1 MQAAIQ
7 IVAQASLVLLVLAV
21 GLQSSWSDIAYTW
34 QRPALLVRGFVAVNV
49 IVPLCA
55 VLLCLVLP
63 VDKMTK
69 AGLVIMAVSPLA
81 PFAIGKMMK
90 TGADRAYVVGTYS
103 ALMAM
108 SIVVVPVTFGLIGL
122 LAGRDAS
129 VPIAMIGRFVL
140 VFVAAPL
147 VLGVIIATW
156 FEDFGRRAGPV
167 ATKIALVCLVPIILL
182 ILYRSTGAA
191 LALVGDGSLAVIVLT
206 VVAGIAAGHLL
217 GGPDPARRTALAQA
231 AATRHPGI
239 AAMVANR
246 HFNDQ
251 QVPLAIILF
260 LLISLIVSA
269 LYGKWVMSRPPIQ
282 RRHAA
287 AA

>member
-7 IVAQASLVLLVLAV
+7 IVAQASLVLLVLAI

-108 SIVVVPVTFGLIGL
+108 SILVVPVTFGLIGI

-231 AATRHPGI
+231 AATRHPGV

-260 LLISLIVSA
+260 LLISIVVSA
-269 LYGKWVMSRPPIQ
+269 LYGKWVTNRPPTK